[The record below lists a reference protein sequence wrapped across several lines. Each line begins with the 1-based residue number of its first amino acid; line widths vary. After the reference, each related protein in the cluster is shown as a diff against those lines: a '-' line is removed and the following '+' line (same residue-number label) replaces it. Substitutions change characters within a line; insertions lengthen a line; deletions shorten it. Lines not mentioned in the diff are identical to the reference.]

1 MKEIYKNV
9 LDKATLPKE
18 SKDNLKSL
26 YDKVNQED
34 NVVSFEKKRNVKK
47 PLAFVAA
54 GLVCAVAVGSTFAL
68 GQFDNNNK
76 TNSNGKTGSNSNS
89 FVLNVNAAEISRK
102 TADSNKSGSKSPKVT
117 VGETGYVVSKG
128 DDNDWYYDF
137 SLPISCKGNNIDEIT
152 YTVNKGSITLYA
164 DEVDAESTLGS
175 EDADIV
181 TTEITD
187 KKSETVSYKTLSKDK
202 VVFLDVYGDSSS
214 LSKSEQKILDKGLI
228 PQADMEQ
235 YKKAM
240 DVLLKDLKVTVKA
253 KFNDGTTE
261 EETINVNSKLVPTQ
275 QLDEIEKK
283 VDSEENFKNSVE
295 ETKVES
301 SNDNTNKTDEKDV
314 CISVEV
320 AK

>member
-102 TADSNKSGSKSPKVT
+102 TADSNKSGSKNPKVS
-117 VGETGYVVSKG
+117 VGEAGYVVSKG

-164 DEVDAESTLGS
+164 DEVDADSTLGS
-175 EDADIV
+175 EDADVV

-214 LSKSEQKILDKGLI
+214 LSKSKQKILDKGLI

-261 EETINVNSKLVPTQ
+261 EETINVDSKLVPTQ